1 VESPTAETTEED
13 EMSDVTAVKFS
24 NEIPVSLDGADL
36 ETALMLVQHARVK
49 LLDDQLATQMKEVD
63 ARNKKIAQLNDVLT
77 GLNQVSVLFPAD
89 AKPDSIPCPGEWDRE
104 KQNTVEIPLNDAIRA
119 AGITDLG
126 FSPNQCKAQI
136 TGQVIPSGANAFNG
150 SVPKSEVDAAI
161 TKVKGM
167 IDGLSNTQQLDMLRL
182 QSMTGKRNEAYDIMT
197 NISKKLQDNRNSII
211 GNLR

>member
-1 VESPTAETTEED
+1 
-13 EMSDVTAVKFS
+13 MSNVTGVNIAS
-24 NEIPVSLDGADL
+24 EVSVPLEGADL

-63 ARNKKIAQLNDVLT
+63 ARNKKIAQLNDVLA
-77 GLNQVSVLFPAD
+77 GLNQVSAQFLSD
-89 AKPDSIPCPGEWDRE
+89 AKPTDTPENWDQDKKDSIE
-104 KQNTVEIPLNDAIRA
+104 TPLNDAIQT

-126 FSPNQCKAQI
+126 FSG
-136 TGQVIPSGANAFNG
+136 TSGANILDG
-150 SVPKSEVDAAI
+150 SATKAEIDAAI

>member
-1 VESPTAETTEED
+1 MA
-13 EMSDVTAVKFS
+13 
-24 NEIPVSLDGADL
+24 NEISVPLEGADL

-49 LLDDQLATQMKEVD
+49 LLDDQLAAQMKEVD
-63 ARNKKIAQLNDVLT
+63 GRNKKIAQLNDVLT
-77 GLNQVSVLFPAD
+77 GLNQISAQFPSD
-89 AKPDSIPCPGEWDRE
+89 AKPDDKLKDWGPEQRDSIQD
-104 KQNTVEIPLNDAIRA
+104 PLNEAIWA

-126 FSPNQCKAQI
+126 FTTTGSANCFSPGATKAQ
-136 TGQVIPSGANAFNG
+136 
-150 SVPKSEVDAAI
+150 VDGAI

>member
-1 VESPTAETTEED
+1 
-13 EMSDVTAVKFS
+13 MSDVSGVKFQS
-24 NEIPVSLDGADL
+24 EFSVPLEGADL

-63 ARNKKIAQLNDVLT
+63 ARNKKIAQLNDVLS
-77 GLNQVSVLFPAD
+77 GLNQVSAQFPSD
-89 AKPDSIPCPGEWDRE
+89 AKPESIPCPGNWDRE
-104 KQNTVEIPLNDAIRA
+104 KQDTIEIPLNDAIQA

-126 FSPNQCKAQI
+126 FSKNACDAQI
-136 TGQVIPSGANAFNG
+136 TGKVIPGGPNTFNG
-150 SVPKSEVDAAI
+150 SVPKAEVDAAI
-161 TKVKGM
+161 SKVKGM

-197 NISKKLQDNRNSII
+197 NITKKLQDNRNSII